1 MLSTREK
8 EKKYNNG
15 RDISVTCKL
24 SFIINLR
31 KVKRI
36 CGTPLLRAYKWQK
49 FLPFL
54 KMFDNA
60 KANNKQNDAQ
70 RMHHTSWY
78 ISLKSIAGLRREI
91 S

>member
-1 MLSTREK
+1 M
-8 EKKYNNG
+8 NG
-15 RDISVTCKL
+15 RDISVTCKPSL
-24 SFIINLR
+24 IINLR

-49 FLPFL
+49 FLLFL
-54 KMFDNA
+54 KMCANA
-60 KANNKQNDAQ
+60 KVNNKQNDTL

-78 ISLKSIAGLRREI
+78 TSLKSTAGLRREI

>member
-1 MLSTREK
+1 MPSTGEK
-8 EKKYNNG
+8 EKKYNDG

-24 SFIINLR
+24 SLIINLR

-36 CGTPLLRAYKWQK
+36 CRTLLLRAYKWQK

-54 KMFDNA
+54 EMCANA
-60 KANNKQNDAQ
+60 KANNKQNDAL

-78 ISLKSIAGLRREI
+78 ISLKSTAGLRREI